1 MDFQELERRFIEL
14 LRQRIRSGELTER
27 KLARMAGISQP
38 HVHNVLRGKRVFSL
52 SMADS
57 ILQVLK
63 LDVLDLIKPE
73 EAAEI
78 HRRRLNRMW

>member
-38 HVHNVLRGKRVFSL
+38 HVHNVLKGKRIFSL

-57 ILQVLK
+57 ILHVLR
-63 LDVLDLIKPE
+63 LDLLDLIEPE

-78 HRRRLNRMW
+78 RRRRSN

>member
-38 HVHNVLRGKRVFSL
+38 HVHNVLKGKRIFSL

-57 ILQVLK
+57 ILLILR
-63 LDVLDLIKPE
+63 LDVLDLIQPE

-78 HRRRLNRMW
+78 RRRRSN

>member
-1 MDFQELERRFIEL
+1 MDFQELERRFVEL

-27 KLARMAGISQP
+27 QLARMAGISQP
-38 HVHNVLRGKRVFSL
+38 HVHNVLKGKRVFSL
-52 SMADS
+52 SMTDS

-73 EAAEI
+73 EAAQI
-78 HRRRLNRMW
+78 HRRRSGRIW

>member
-1 MDFQELERRFIEL
+1 MDFQELERRFIEH

-38 HVHNVLRGKRVFSL
+38 HVHNVLNGKRVFSL
-52 SMADS
+52 SMADT

-78 HRRRLNRMW
+78 HRRRANRMW

>member
-38 HVHNVLRGKRVFSL
+38 HVHNVLKGKRIFSL

-57 ILQVLK
+57 ILHILR
-63 LDVLDLIKPE
+63 LDVLDLIEPE

-78 HRRRLNRMW
+78 RRRRSN

>member
-52 SMADS
+52 SMADA

-73 EAAEI
+73 EAAQI
-78 HRRRLNRMW
+78 HRRRSN